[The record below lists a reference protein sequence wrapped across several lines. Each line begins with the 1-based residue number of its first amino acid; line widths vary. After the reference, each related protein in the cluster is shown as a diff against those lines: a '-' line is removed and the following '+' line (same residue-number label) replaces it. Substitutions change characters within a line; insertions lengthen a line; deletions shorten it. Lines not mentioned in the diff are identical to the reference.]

1 MSLTVQLSGFAD
13 ETSESKAAGEQF
25 AAMAALGLR
34 QYTLRFIDLGS
45 GVKNAMDLTKAE
57 LKQLLKLNDQFGLS
71 VATLGSPIGKVKL
84 LDVDDGTANRYVPF
98 NQYLKKDVAKACDLA
113 ETLGTR
119 LVRGFSFYHP
129 KGDEPTDHL
138 PQVVDQLGAIAE
150 ACGKRGL
157 VFGLEVEANLVGQT
171 GPLLAKIHKK
181 VNHPAMVL
189 IFDAGNLLTQGYSPD
204 ETFEQYESMK
214 RGLGWVH
221 IKDYRPIR
229 TASRGGHID
238 EEALS
243 DYQPVQTGSGVYER
257 VLRDLAENAAPI
269 ERRLKK
275 VGVPGLLLDLEPH
288 VRGGGQF
295 GGYSG
300 PDGMGVALRGLCSM
314 LDYLGIDYDLR
325 GRHDLV

>member
-1 MSLTVQLSGFAD
+1 MSLSVQLSGFAD
-13 ETSESKAAGEQF
+13 ETSQSKAAGEQF

-57 LKQLLKLNDQFGLS
+57 LKQLVKLQAEFGLS

-84 LDVDDGTANRYVPF
+84 LNVDDGTANRYTPF
-98 NQYLKKDVAKACDLA
+98 KQYLKKDVAKACDLA
-113 ETLGTR
+113 QTLGTK

-129 KGDEPTDHL
+129 KGEAPEAHL
-138 PQVVDQLGAIAE
+138 SQVVDQLGAIAE
-150 ACGKRGL
+150 ACGERGL

-171 GPLLAKIHKK
+171 GPLLAKIHKQ
-181 VNHPAMVL
+181 VAHPAMVL

-238 EEALS
+238 EDALS

-257 VLRDLAENAAPI
+257 VLRDLAESAAPI

-275 VGVPGLLLDLEPH
+275 SGLPGVLLDLEPH

-314 LDYLGIDYDLR
+314 LDYLGVGYDLR
-325 GRHDLV
+325 GRADLT